1 MQILKFGG
9 TSMTDQKTWREVLT
23 IIQQSDSPVVVV
35 SATAKTTRALIHA
48 AGLAVQ
54 NRKDEAMIVADQ
66 IEERHQNIIHTFF
79 DDNGKSDHQGL
90 IDDCLR
96 KIRQQTDVLRGFIV
110 DIAETGSLSLQSR
123 DAVAGIGEQIS
134 SYLLAR
140 CGEAIGMNTRFADAR
155 DLIKTDSNFGSAAPD
170 FSIIQLR
177 SERISTMVRDG
188 VIPVTGGFIGENER
202 GELTTLGFEGSD
214 YTASILGH
222 VLNAEK
228 ITIWTDVSGIYT
240 CDPRV
245 IGTASP
251 IPEISFQQATEL
263 AYFGAKILH
272 PSTLKPAE
280 KKKIPVY
287 VKNLFEPD
295 HAGTKIFE
303 KAGDNGAAKAVSYRE
318 NGVQITVTSNGT
330 IPGHQFLAEI
340 FERLNRYHASID
352 VVNTTEASVIIA
364 MEDQQIVAELAESF
378 KAFGEVHISREKGF
392 ITVVGLNPNESQ
404 QIQEILLKSL
414 QHIRIDLISYSR
426 VKKHLT
432 IVLQLNDLI
441 PSLKAVHH
449 FLFE

>member
-1 MQILKFGG
+1 MEILKFGG
-9 TSMTDQKTWREVLT
+9 TSMTDQETWREVLA
-23 IIQQSDSPVVVV
+23 IIQKSDHPVVVV
-35 SATAKTTRALIHA
+35 SATAKTTRALIRA
-48 AGLAVQ
+48 AGLAVE
-54 NRKDEAMIVADQ
+54 NRQDEAMLVADQ
-66 IEERHQNIIHTFF
+66 IEERHRKIIHTFF
-79 DDNGKSDHQGL
+79 DENGKSDHRDL
-90 IDDCLR
+90 IDDCIR

-140 CGEAIGMNTRFADAR
+140 CGEALGMNTRFADAR
-155 DLIKTDSNFGSAAPD
+155 DFIKTDSNFGSATPN
-170 FSIIQLR
+170 FGIIQLR
-177 SERISTMVRDG
+177 SERISEMVRNG
-188 VIPVTGGFIGENER
+188 NIPVTGGFIGENER

-245 IGTASP
+245 INTATP
-251 IPEISFQQATEL
+251 IPQISFQQATEL
-263 AYFGAKILH
+263 AYFGAKVLH

-280 KKKIPVY
+280 KKNIPVF

-295 HAGTKIFE
+295 HPGTKIFD
-303 KAGDNGAAKAVSYRE
+303 KAADNGAAKAVSYRE
-318 NGVQITVTSNGT
+318 NGIQLTVTSNGD
-330 IPGHQFLAEI
+330 IPGHKFLAEI
-340 FERLNRYHASID
+340 FERLNRYHASVD

-364 MEDQQIVAELAESF
+364 MEDQPTVPELAESF
-378 KAFGEVHISREKGF
+378 KIFGDVQISRGKGF
-392 ITVVGLNPNESQ
+392 ITAIGLNPNESQ
-404 QIQEILLKSL
+404 QIQNILQSSL
-414 QHIRIDLISYSR
+414 QRTRIDLISYSR

-432 IVLQLNDLI
+432 IVIQTEDLI
-441 PSLKAVHH
+441 PSLKSVHR